1 MQPSL
6 SCHGV
11 ARPRALSGL
20 RGTISVQFRL
30 FAASDGDWF
39 RLMTAPV
46 ESTGL
51 ASARSGYPAS
61 GFTAGALALVVGA
74 SLGHG
79 AAEAARSLR
88 RGTPTARRSWPALTD

>member
-1 MQPSL
+1 M
-6 SCHGV
+6 
-11 ARPRALSGL
+11 ARPRALSGWF
-20 RGTISVQFRL
+20 GTISVQFRL

-79 AAEAARSLR
+79 AAEA
-88 RGTPTARRSWPALTD
+88 GALAAPGDADGASQLASAD